1 MGAQHP
7 REEDAMQYSRISADC
22 HIDMPWIPNDLFTA
36 NASSAM
42 RERMPFVVDGPDG
55 PHWTCKNGTSFGLVG
70 GVGPGGQKLVPG
82 QNYRVD
88 KMAAVG
94 LYEDGKKGIR
104 RPTDPHLRI
113 KDMELDGVQAE
124 VIFGILGAATR
135 LNDNDA
141 AKEMFRIYNDWL
153 KDFCRHY
160 PDRQIGLACLPYG
173 DIEAAVKE
181 VHRVAKMGL
190 RGLELSC
197 SWDMEP
203 MWHPVWE
210 PLWQAVNEVSLPL
223 HFHTFPSTPAS
234 VREKAPT
241 NLARRAALFTG
252 VSAFQMNLVNILAA
266 IIGAAVLERYPNLRI
281 SFGESG
287 IGWIP
292 YALDRMDFEWEDR
305 FRDLGLKMK
314 PSDYWRRQCKGTFQ
328 FDRIGTKLIDDM
340 GVETLMWG
348 SDYPHGDGVWPESSK
363 YIAEQ
368 FGHLPADVTHKI
380 TCENAGRFYGLIK

>member
-1 MGAQHP
+1 MN
-7 REEDAMQYSRISADC
+7 YTRISADC
-22 HIDMPWIPNDLFTA
+22 HIDMPWIPPTLFTD
-36 NASSAM
+36 NASATM
-42 RERMPFVVDGPDG
+42 RDRMPFVVDGPDG
-55 PHWTCKNGTSFGLVG
+55 PQWTCKNGTSFGLVG
-70 GVGPGGQKLVPG
+70 GVGPGGAKLVPG

-88 KMAAVG
+88 KMAETG
-94 LYEDGKKGIR
+94 LYTDGKKGIR
-104 RPTDPHLRI
+104 RPTDPHLRL
-113 KDMELDGVQAE
+113 KDMERDGVQAE

-135 LNDNDA
+135 LSDHEA

-173 DIEAAVKE
+173 DIDAAVKE
-181 VHRVAKMGL
+181 VHRVAKMGI

-197 SWDMEP
+197 SWDMDP

-210 PLWQAVNEVSLPL
+210 PLWKAVNDVGLPL
-223 HFHTFPSTPAS
+223 HFHTFPSTSSAA
-234 VREKAPT
+234 RDKAT
-241 NLARRAALFTG
+241 GLAKRAALFVG
-252 VSAFQMNLVNILAA
+252 VSGFQMNLVNILAA
-266 IIGAAVLERYPNLRI
+266 LIGAAVLERYPNLRI
-281 SFGESG
+281 GFGESG

-305 FRDLGLKMK
+305 FRDLGLTMK

-328 FDRIGTKLIDDM
+328 FDRIGTKLIEDM

-348 SDYPHGDGVWPESSK
+348 SDYPHGDGVWPDSTK

-368 FGHLPADVTHKI
+368 FGHLPPDVMHKM